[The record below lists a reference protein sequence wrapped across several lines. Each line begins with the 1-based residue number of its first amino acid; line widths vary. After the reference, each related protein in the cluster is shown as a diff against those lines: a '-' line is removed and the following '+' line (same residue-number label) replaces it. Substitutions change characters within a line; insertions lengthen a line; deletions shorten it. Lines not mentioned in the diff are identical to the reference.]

1 MIHTMHSKTLIVT
14 VMIHLVTFSIRTNY
28 FYGPR
33 AEYAVNGG
41 VHNIPGSPLDSTFH
55 KYTIDW

>member
-1 MIHTMHSKTLIVT
+1 MHSKTLLVT
-14 VMIHLVTFSIRTNY
+14 VIIHLVTFSIRTNY